1 MLFAA
6 AVAAAPLSA
15 QDTLPDSSAWAAA
28 ADIAAG
34 QQLTYSG
41 QFEAAGLYFLRVSD
55 RYPRDPVGP
64 ALEASALIWWAT
76 AQQDDAFDEDSI
88 DALLAQAAARAEH
101 AVTAAPTDS
110 ARVAGLF
117 WLGTALGY
125 RARQAELHGHYWRA
139 ARDARKMRAALG
151 RALAL
156 DSSCVD
162 CRLGLA
168 IYDYALARAGVLAR
182 LVAQLIGLGGGD
194 ARRALQSLRRVSESG
209 SLARLEAQWLY
220 ANALVREGGSDGA
233 PREEARR
240 IVDGLAAQFPEN
252 PVFRRFLDST
262 ARTP

>member
-1 MLFAA
+1 
-6 AVAAAPLSA
+6 VAAAPQGA
-15 QDTLPDSSAWAAA
+15 QDTFPDSSAGVAAET
-28 ADIAAG
+28 AAG
-34 QQLTYSG
+34 QALIYG
-41 QFEAAGLYFLRVSD
+41 GRFEAARLYFKRLSER
-55 RYPRDPVGP
+55 RPREPVGP

-76 AQQDDAFDEDSI
+76 ARQDDGFEEDSI
-88 DALLAQAAARAEH
+88 DALLIEAAARAER
-101 AVTAAPTDS
+101 AVGSAVTDS

-117 WLGTALGY
+117 WLGTAAGY

-139 ARDARKMRAALG
+139 ARGARKMRTALR

-182 LVAQLIGLGGGD
+182 LVAQIIGLGGGD
-194 ARRALQSLRRVSESG
+194 AARALRTLRRVSETG
-209 SLARLEAQWLY
+209 SVARLEAQWLY
-220 ANALVREGGSDGA
+220 ANALIREGAPDGA

-240 IVDGLAAQFPEN
+240 IVGDLAARFPEN

>member
-1 MLFAA
+1 
-6 AVAAAPLSA
+6 VAAAPARA

-28 ADIAAG
+28 AEIASG
-34 QQLTYSG
+34 QELIYSG
-41 QFEAAGLYFLRVSD
+41 RFEAAQLYFFRLSVHH
-55 RYPRDPVGP
+55 PRDPVGP

-76 AQQDDAFDEDSI
+76 ARQDDGFDEDSI
-88 DALLAQAAARAEH
+88 NTLLSDAAVRAER
-101 AVTAAPTDS
+101 AVVAAPADS
-110 ARVAGLF
+110 ARVVGLF

-139 ARDARKMRAALG
+139 ARDARRMRAALG
-151 RALAL
+151 RALSL
-156 DSSCVD
+156 DSACVD

-182 LVAQLIGLGGGD
+182 LVAQIIGLGGGD
-194 ARRALQSLRRVSESG
+194 ARGGLRSLDRVSRSG
-209 SLARLEAQWLY
+209 TVARLEAQWLY
-220 ANALVREGGSDGA
+220 ANALIREGGSGDA

-240 IVDGLAAQFPEN
+240 VVSALAERFPEN